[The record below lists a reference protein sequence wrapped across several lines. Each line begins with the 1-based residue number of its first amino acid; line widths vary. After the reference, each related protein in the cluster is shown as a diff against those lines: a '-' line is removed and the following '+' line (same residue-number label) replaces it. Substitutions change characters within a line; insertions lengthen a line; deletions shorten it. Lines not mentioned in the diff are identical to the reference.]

1 MRQHILHIAFGLAPT
16 RVKIPERCHHR
27 TSVFHNMGY
36 KIRMMYVCSVSFLHP
51 DTSLCTLGAE
61 GYLLGQGGTDVYKG
75 GLSHHIG
82 DDLSGEP

>member
-1 MRQHILHIAFGLAPT
+1 
-16 RVKIPERCHHR
+16 
-27 TSVFHNMGY
+27 
-36 KIRMMYVCSVSFLHP
+36 MMYVCSVSFLHP